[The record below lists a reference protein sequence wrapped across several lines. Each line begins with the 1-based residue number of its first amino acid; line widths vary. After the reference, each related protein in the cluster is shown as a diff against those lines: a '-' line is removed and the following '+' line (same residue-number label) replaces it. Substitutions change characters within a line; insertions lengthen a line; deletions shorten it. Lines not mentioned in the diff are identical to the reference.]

1 MKRMIGLGLFV
12 LALLLFVSG
21 QDRKDTAELHANK
34 VEAIQFNIDS
44 TKPMVALTYDDGP
57 HQEVTA
63 EILDI
68 LEQYQAHATFF
79 LVGDRI
85 SHHTEIIQRMIALG
99 CELGN
104 HSYGHLDLSKIS
116 VNEISQQLQSSEDAL
131 ASFIDKNYL
140 PQLVRPPFGNTN
152 ETLLKHC
159 PYPIIVWS
167 IDTKDWSHQNAQ
179 KTIQEV
185 MENVQDGDIIL
196 MHDLYK
202 ATAEAT
208 EVLVKQLMEQG
219 YQLLTVSEMF
229 EAKQIELQAGKVY
242 HHAR

>member
-1 MKRMIGLGLFV
+1 MKKIIRLILFV
-12 LALLLFVSG
+12 LVLLTVSSCSKS
-21 QDRKDTAELHANK
+21 DKIELHANK
-34 VEAIQFNIDS
+34 VEAAQFNVDP

-57 HQEVTA
+57 HQEVTTK
-63 EILDI
+63 ILDT
-68 LEQYQAHATFF
+68 LEAYQAHATFF

-85 SHHTEIIQRMIALG
+85 SHHTDVIRRMITLG

-104 HSYGHLDLSKIS
+104 HSYGHIDLSKIS
-116 VNEISQQLQSSEDAL
+116 IDEINAQLQSSEDAL
-131 ASFIDKNYL
+131 ASFIGSNYL
-140 PQLVRPPFGNTN
+140 PQLVRPPFGNTS
-152 ETLLKHC
+152 ESLLKHC

-167 IDTKDWSHQNAQ
+167 IDTRDWSHQNAS

-196 MHDLYK
+196 MHDLYN

-208 EVLVKQLMEQG
+208 EVLVKQLIECG
-219 YQLLTVSEMF
+219 YQLVTVSEMF

-242 HHAR
+242 HHAH